1 MRVLL
6 SRRADPATLERFLA
20 RAVQEP
26 LSYAEVGTIL
36 DEPPL
41 GYRHDDDTRV
51 IGHGADAFARA
62 VEGLRQW
69 RAHHAVGI
77 RLLTSAPGLHEGVT
91 VVMALPCFGVFA
103 FAACRVVAVV
113 DEPNRFGFVY
123 GTLRSHPERGEEAF
137 VVARDGRRGDVPDLR
152 LLASRRPAR
161 PARRAG
167 GAARATPRHARVLR
181 RSGGLRRWTLTRP
194 RPECV
199 SG

>member
-137 VVARDGRRGDVPDLR
+137 VVARTDDAVTFRIS
-152 LLASRRPAR
+152 AFSRPADPLAR
-161 PARRAG
+161 LGAPVARRVQRRVTLAYFDGLAAFVG
-167 GAARATPRHARVLR
+167 GR
-181 RSGGLRRWTLTRP
+181 
-194 RPECV
+194 
-199 SG
+199 